1 MDARHI
7 YILGV
12 RSAAALASFLGFYFN
27 LIFDNVTV
35 VHATSTSEVFEQL
48 LRIGP
53 NDVIVGVS
61 FPRYS
66 RRTVKAMQF
75 AHDRGPPP
83 SPSPTAKPP
92 PWLPSP
98 P

>member
-1 MDARHI
+1 MVMQSDIDKIHMTLEETNGEDFDRAVSAIVDARHI

-48 LRIGP
+48 LRSVP
-53 NDVIVGVS
+53 TMS
-61 FPRYS
+61 LWASAS
-66 RRTVKAMQF
+66 RGIPAGR
-75 AHDRGPPP
+75 
-83 SPSPTAKPP
+83 
-92 PWLPSP
+92 
-98 P
+98 